1 MVKQAGGARSGSEG
15 YRLRRLVVGLVALL
29 LLSGVA
35 FAASP
40 MVTAWLIREAVRT
53 GDTAY
58 LEHKI
63 EWPSV
68 KETLK
73 VSLTRYALK
82 QPDPEVETSAPPRK
96 PGLWQRFKSYLGT
109 RAVDKLVESYATPTG
124 LPQLFTYGQTYRTAI
139 KGEADEAATLSRLER
154 MRRFWSRVKR
164 AEFKS
169 LSEFEIELADKHD
182 PERHF
187 VGLLRLDGL
196 GWRLVALSVRGPT
209 PADALANAWSGLK
222 SAAVPR

>member
-1 MVKQAGGARSGSEG
+1 MLAGERRPFRLGGL
-15 YRLRRLVVGLVALL
+15 RLRRLVVGLIGLL
-29 LLSGVA
+29 LVSGVA

-40 MVTAWLIREAVRT
+40 LVTAWMIREAVRT
-53 GDTAY
+53 GDAAY

-63 EWPSV
+63 DWPAV

-82 QPDPEVETSAPPRK
+82 QPDPEAEASEPPRK
-96 PGLWQRFKSYLGT
+96 PGLWQRFKSYLGE
-109 RAVDKLVESYATPTG
+109 RAVDKLVENYATPTG
-124 LPQLFTYGQTYRTAI
+124 LPQLFTYGRTYQTAI
-139 KGEADEAATLSRLER
+139 KGEPDETETLSGLER

-164 AEFKS
+164 TEFKS

-182 PERHF
+182 AERHF

-196 GWRLVALSVRGPT
+196 GWKLVALHVQGPR
-209 PADALANAWSGLK
+209 PAGTLANAWSGLR

>member
-1 MVKQAGGARSGSEG
+1 ML
-15 YRLRRLVVGLVALL
+15 LRRLVLGLCCLL
-29 LLSGVA
+29 LVSGVA

-40 MVTAWLIREAVRT
+40 LVSAWLIREAVRT
-53 GDTAY
+53 GDADY
-58 LEHKI
+58 LEHRI
-63 EWPSV
+63 EWPAV

-73 VSLTRYALK
+73 VSLMRYALK
-82 QPDPEVETSAPPRK
+82 QPETDPAAPPRK
-96 PGLWQRFKSYLGT
+96 PGLWQRFKTYLGQ

-124 LPQLFTYGQTYRTAI
+124 LPQLFTYGKTYRAAL
-139 KGEADEAATLSRLER
+139 EAAPDEAESLSRLER

-169 LSEFEIELADKHD
+169 VSEFEIELADKHD

-187 VGLLRLDGL
+187 VGLLRLDGF
-196 GWRLVALSVRGPT
+196 GWKLVALSVQGPRLT
-209 PADALANAWSGLK
+209 NTVADGWNGLQ

>member
-1 MVKQAGGARSGSEG
+1 M
-15 YRLRRLVVGLVALL
+15 RRLVLGLCGLL
-29 LLSGVA
+29 LVSGVA

-40 MVTAWLIREAVRT
+40 LVTAWLIREAVRT
-53 GDTAY
+53 GDAAY
-58 LEHKI
+58 LEHRI
-63 EWPSV
+63 DWPAV

-82 QPDPEVETSAPPRK
+82 QPEPDAETTEPSRK

-109 RAVDKLVESYATPTG
+109 RAVDKLVDNYATPTG
-124 LPQLFTYGQTYRTAI
+124 LPQLFTYGRTYRTAI
-139 KGEADEAATLSRLER
+139 KGEVDEAATAPLTER

-182 PERHF
+182 PERHY

-196 GWRLVALSVRGPT
+196 GWKLVELHVQGPRPT
-209 PADALANAWSGLK
+209 GTLADAWSGLE

>member
-1 MVKQAGGARSGSEG
+1 ML
-15 YRLRRLVVGLVALL
+15 LRRLVLGLCCLL
-29 LLSGVA
+29 LVSGVA

-40 MVTAWLIREAVRT
+40 LVSAWLIREAVRT
-53 GDTAY
+53 GDADY
-58 LEHKI
+58 LEHRI
-63 EWPSV
+63 EWPAV

-73 VSLTRYALK
+73 VSLMRYALK
-82 QPDPEVETSAPPRK
+82 QPETDPAAPPRK
-96 PGLWQRFKSYLGT
+96 PGLWQRFKTYLGQ

-124 LPQLFTYGQTYRTAI
+124 LPQLFTYGKTYRAAL
-139 KGEADEAATLSRLER
+139 EAAPDEAESLSRLER

-169 LSEFEIELADKHD
+169 LFEFEIELADKHD

-187 VGLLRLDGL
+187 VGLLRLDGF
-196 GWRLVALSVRGPT
+196 GWKLVALSVQGPRLT
-209 PADALANAWSGLK
+209 NTVADAWNGLQ